1 MNQDGSSTG
10 ELRDVLDLV
19 EENIHEVEEVLWITS
34 GNIEIKEYSARIDQM
49 TLLLWKLQHEIDDLK
64 TDLDSHGR

>member
-19 EENIHEVEEVLWITS
+19 EENIHEVEEVLWTTS
-34 GNIEIKEYSARIDQM
+34 GNIR
-49 TLLLWKLQHEIDDLK
+49 L
-64 TDLDSHGR
+64 